1 MRLQLKFVIYNALSK
16 ALIIGAF
23 ALLLPVIAEQV
34 VYKHIDSRLEA
45 RRDLILKK
53 IKLGGLDQALLEEDC
68 SFDDYNIFKEE
79 FISIQPISND
89 GVHNPDSSV
98 FSNEIWNIDEGNQQ
112 EHRVIR
118 QPFLYD
124 NQWYELNIG
133 EGVSAIEQLKRTIV
147 TFSLYSMAVIV
158 LISVFFDL
166 GFSRLLLRPFYLI
179 VDKKLRRTNSPMQFH
194 FHKIKSSTYEF
205 AYLDESIDN
214 LMKKIQDAFNIEREF
229 ISNVSHELLTPLSIL
244 KSRLENIVA
253 DPSVPE
259 HVSLKVMESQKTIN
273 RLSRIIRALLMISRI
288 ENEQYF
294 KDEKAEL
301 KSIVNDAV
309 EELEDRAQTKNITIS
324 QKTETFE
331 YSPCN
336 RSLIYTMIF
345 NLVNN
350 AIKYNKENGS
360 IDITGKM
367 AGNDYVL
374 EITDTGCGIDK
385 NQIEHIF
392 TRFKKLNKDD
402 ENSFGL
408 GLPIVKTIAEF
419 HRIDIS
425 VQSALNEGSTF
436 RLLFRK
442 STS

>member
-23 ALLLPVIAEQV
+23 ALLLPMIAEQV
-34 VYKHIDSRLEA
+34 VYKHIDNRLEA

-79 FISIQPISND
+79 FISIQPINND
-89 GVHNPDSSV
+89 GVYNPDSSV
-98 FSNEIWNIDEGNQQ
+98 FSNEIWSIDEGNQQ

-147 TFSLYSMAVIV
+147 RFSLASMAIIV

-166 GFSRLLLRPFYLI
+166 GFARLLLRPFYFI
-179 VDKKLRRTNSPMQFH
+179 VDKKLRNTRSPMDFR
-194 FHKIKSSTYEF
+194 FTKIKTSTYEF
-205 AYLDESIDN
+205 AYLDESINN
-214 LMKKIQDAFNIEREF
+214 LMKKIQDAINIEREF
-229 ISNVSHELLTPLSIL
+229 IANVSHELLTPLSIL
-244 KSRLENIVA
+244 KSKLENIVA
-253 DPSVPE
+253 DPSTPE
-259 HVSLKVMESQKTIN
+259 PVSLRIIESQKAIN
-273 RLSRIIRALLMISRI
+273 RLSKIIRALLMISRI
-288 ENEQYF
+288 ENEQYL
-294 KDEKAEL
+294 KNENAEL
-301 KSIVNDAV
+301 KSLVDEV
-309 EELEDRAQTKNITIS
+309 TEELEDRIHSRNIKLQKNVAY
-324 QKTETFE
+324 FE
-331 YSPCN
+331 YSPCH

-345 NLVNN
+345 NLINN
-350 AIKYNKENGS
+350 AIKYNKDNGS
-360 IDITGKM
+360 IEITGKTS
-367 AGNDYVL
+367 GNEYVL
-374 EITDTGCGIDK
+374 EIKDTGCGIDK
-385 NQIEHIF
+385 SQLEQIF

-419 HRIDIS
+419 HKIKIS
-425 VQSALNEGSTF
+425 VESQPGEGSVF
-436 RLLFRK
+436 RLNFSK
-442 STS
+442 NAS

>member
-23 ALLLPVIAEQV
+23 ALLLPIIAEQV
-34 VYKHIDSRLEA
+34 VYKHIDNRLEA

-79 FISIQPISND
+79 FISIKPISND
-89 GVHNPDSSV
+89 GAHNPDSSV
-98 FSNEIWNIDEGNQQ
+98 FSNEIWNIDDGNQQ

-158 LISVFFDL
+158 LLSVFFDL

-194 FHKIKSSTYEF
+194 FHKIKSTTYEF
-205 AYLDESIDN
+205 AYLDESINN

-253 DPSVPE
+253 DPSTPE

-288 ENEQYF
+288 ENEQYL
-294 KDEKAEL
+294 KNESAEINSL
-301 KSIVNDAV
+301 VNEV
-309 EELEDRAQTKNITIS
+309 IEELEDRAQSKNISIL
-324 QKTETFE
+324 QNTESME

-350 AIKYNKENGS
+350 AIKYNKENGR
-360 IDITGKM
+360 IDITGKIS
-367 AGNDYVL
+367 GSDYVL
-374 EITDTGCGIDK
+374 EIADTGCGIDK
-385 NQIEHIF
+385 NQMDHVF

-402 ENSFGL
+402 DNSFGL

-419 HRIDIS
+419 HGIKIS
-425 VQSALNEGSTF
+425 VDSELNVGSTF
-436 RLLFRK
+436 RIVFKKRAF
-442 STS
+442 

>member
-1 MRLQLKFVIYNALSK
+1 MQLQLKFVIYNALSK

-23 ALLLPVIAEQV
+23 ALLLPLIAEQV
-34 VYKHIDSRLEA
+34 VYKHIDNRLEA

-79 FISIQPISND
+79 FISIQPISNE
-89 GVHNPDSSV
+89 GLHNPDSSV
-98 FSNEIWNIDEGNQQ
+98 YSNEIWNIDDGNQQ

-133 EGVSAIEQLKRTIV
+133 EGISAIDQLKQTIV
-147 TFSLYSMAVIV
+147 KFSLWSMAIIV
-158 LISVFFDL
+158 LISVFLDL
-166 GFSRLLLRPFYLI
+166 GFARLLLRPFYLI
-179 VDKKLRRTNSPMQFH
+179 VDKKLRKTHSPMQFQ
-194 FHKIKSSTYEF
+194 FLKIKSTTYEF
-205 AYLDESIDN
+205 AYLDESINN

-253 DPSVPE
+253 DPLTPE
-259 HVSLKVMESQKTIN
+259 PVSLKVMESQKTIN
-273 RLSRIIRALLMISRI
+273 RLSRIIRALLMISKI
-288 ENEQYF
+288 ENEQYL
-294 KDEKAEL
+294 KNESAEL
-301 KSIVNDAV
+301 NSLVKEVT
-309 EELEDRAQTKNITIS
+309 EELEDRAQSRNILIT
-324 QKTETFE
+324 QQTETFE

-350 AIKYNKENGS
+350 AIKYNRKNGS
-360 IDITGKM
+360 IHLTGSSS
-367 AGNDYVL
+367 GNEYVL
-374 EITDTGCGIDK
+374 SIADTGCGMDK
-385 NQIEHIF
+385 DQLEHIF

-419 HRIDIS
+419 HGIKLS
-425 VQSALNEGSTF
+425 VQTESGKGSIFTLTF
-436 RLLFRK
+436 RK
-442 STS
+442 NAG